1 MWRGVIWPSSS
12 TVGLAVAQSWGPDT
26 RACRG
31 PSSASLPVSGQRCS
45 AEEGSRIQKVGDD
58 TAKLL
63 EGVCAAGASQSHC
76 SPRLVADLFFQR

>member
-63 EGVCAAGASQSHC
+63 EGVCAAGGQPITLL
-76 SPRLVADLFFQR
+76 SPFGC